1 MAAES
6 GRSYEFSDVPR
17 PRFSVLD
24 VMDVVLPRAMPV
36 PLFFDIDLSWAEA
49 LRKRYLDLGHKIA
62 ITTVLVKAIGI
73 AQREHPLTRTL
84 RIPNGKL
91 VTFNDITAG
100 FTVERIV
107 SGTPAVF
114 FGTIKNT
121 DTKSILEIA
130 KELRSYGQDPIDT
143 LPQLDLQ
150 VRCLQ
155 FPRWVGKLAL
165 NLCIWIPRVRLKLI
179 PATFG
184 MSSVGRWGCKTGI
197 APCLATVTFG
207 VGEVQDRPV
216 AVDGRVEIRPVVSI
230 TLNFDHRIIDG
241 APSCRFMKDVTD
253 LLQGGLEEY
262 VKDELEL
269 LKTKK
274 SQKTSTIS

>member
-1 MAAES
+1 MASES
-6 GRSYEFSDVPR
+6 GKSFEYSDVPR

-24 VMDVVLPRAMPV
+24 VMDGVLPKALPV

-49 LRKRYLDLGHKIA
+49 LRARYLELGHKIA
-62 ITTVLVKAIGI
+62 ITSVLLKAIAI
-73 AQREHPLTRTL
+73 AQREHPLTRTFRL
-84 RIPNGKL
+84 PYGKL
-91 VTFNDITAG
+91 VTFSDITAG

-114 FGTIKNT
+114 FGTIRNT
-121 DTKSILEIA
+121 DNKSILEIA
-130 KELRSYGQDPIDT
+130 KELRAYGQDPIDT

-155 FPRWVGKLAL
+155 FPRWISKLAL
-165 NLCIWIPRVRLKLI
+165 SLCILIPDVRLKLI

-216 AVDGRVEIRPVVSI
+216 AVDGHVEIRPVVSI

-241 APSCRFMKDVTD
+241 APACRFMKDVTD

-269 LKTKK
+269 LKSTAQTKTKTK
-274 SQKTSTIS
+274 S